1 MNMGLIIIKSK
12 KIAVL
17 NSVVCL
23 FLFISACNTTLEEP
37 QSLSSLSLVMKD
49 ELRDPLVTKKVQR
62 KIDKD
67 DFINLKTDDLQEVQ
81 EYLAGKNA
89 SIDESYIV
97 DFRVLIYRFYNQV
110 KVEGGKFMCSA
121 DSGAEIGISEDVFQ
135 LYKKELTHLNN
146 DIAKMNEQERP
157 DDNALRTNLEEGLK
171 QLIE

>member
-1 MNMGLIIIKSK
+1 MGLIIVKSK
-12 KIAVL
+12 KSAIL

-23 FLFISACNTTLEEP
+23 FLFIGACNTILEEP
-37 QSLSSLSLVMKD
+37 QSLSFLSLITKE
-49 ELRDPLVTKKVQR
+49 ELHDPLVTKKVKK
-62 KIDKD
+62 KIEKE
-67 DFINLKTDDLQEVQ
+67 DFINLKTDDLQEIQ

-110 KVEGGKFMCSA
+110 KVEGGKFICRA
-121 DSGAEIGISEDVFQ
+121 GSGAEIGISEDVFQ
-135 LYKKELTHLNN
+135 LYKKELTRLNN